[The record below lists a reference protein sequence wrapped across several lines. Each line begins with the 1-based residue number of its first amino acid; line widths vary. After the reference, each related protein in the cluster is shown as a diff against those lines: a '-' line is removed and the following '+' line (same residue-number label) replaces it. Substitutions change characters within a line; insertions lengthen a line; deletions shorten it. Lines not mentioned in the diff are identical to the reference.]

1 MRASMETRRTFSL
14 PAELERSAPRDVG
27 LTAGG
32 RALMVLAWLLLA
44 GAGIAGIALYFEA
57 RRQSDAALDF
67 ERRGVAATAVVDRL
81 WRKTGEEDKP
91 AFAAFHFDA
100 NGARIDGESRLR
112 MSTWRQ
118 LRTGSTVP
126 LRYLP
131 ENPRRFLVAG
141 ERRSRMPFVI
151 PYIVSSILAALALVC
166 LAAVRWQRRLLS
178 EGRPALAVVTAVRKS
193 HGSSDR
199 EMVYEF
205 HVLAGTVATGKT
217 AATKAAAVGDRI
229 SVVYDPERPTRN
241 KPYPFSLV
249 TLEREW

>member
-1 MRASMETRRTFSL
+1 MRASTETRRTFSL
-14 PAELERSAPRDVG
+14 PPELDRSAPRDVG
-27 LTAGG
+27 LTTVG
-32 RALMVLAWLLLA
+32 RALMVVAWLLVA
-44 GAGIAGIALYFEA
+44 AAVIAGIALYFEA

-91 AFAAFHFDA
+91 AFAAFHFEA
-100 NGARIDGESRLR
+100 NGARIDAESRLR
-112 MSTWRQ
+112 LSTWRE
-118 LRTGSTVP
+118 LRIGSSLS

-131 ENPRRFLVAG
+131 DNPRRFLVAG
-141 ERRSRMPFVI
+141 ERRSRMPFAI
-151 PYIVSSILAALALVC
+151 PYIVSSVLAALALLC

-178 EGRPALAVVTAVRKS
+178 EGRPALAIVTAVRKS

-205 HVLAGTVATGKT
+205 PVLAGTVATGKT
-217 AATKAAAVGDRI
+217 AATKTAAVGDRI

-241 KPYPFSLV
+241 KPYPFALV